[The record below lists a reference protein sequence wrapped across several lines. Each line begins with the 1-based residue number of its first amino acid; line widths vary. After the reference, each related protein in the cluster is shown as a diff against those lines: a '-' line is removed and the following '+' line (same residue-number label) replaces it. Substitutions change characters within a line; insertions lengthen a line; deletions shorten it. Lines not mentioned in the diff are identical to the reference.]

1 MYESVPLRSSQG
13 SLGLTTWD
21 MDVIELNEAFASQTI
36 ACMRELGMTW
46 DNTNPHGSGIS
57 LGHPIGCTGA
67 RQVVTIM
74 HDMRKR
80 NLRYGLV
87 TMCIGGGQGM
97 AAVVERK
104 V

>member
-1 MYESVPLRSSQG
+1 
-13 SLGLTTWD
+13 
-21 MDVIELNEAFASQTI
+21 
-36 ACMRELGMTW
+36 
-46 DNTNPHGSGIS
+46 
-57 LGHPIGCTGA
+57 

-87 TMCIGGGQGM
+87 TMCIGGGQRM
-97 AAVVERK
+97 AEVVERK